1 MQYVR
6 DNIAAVG
13 QGCLHLFKSISFYGY
28 KPVKEDL
35 ALLEEWLQ
43 TPLDGHLVQ
52 LAQYIFDNLNWQWNL
67 DARELFLEP
76 AIHRNLALILGK
88 VRGIF
93 ALICI

>member
-28 KPVKEDL
+28 KPTKEDL

-52 LAQYIFDNLNWQWNL
+52 LAQYIFDNLNWQWNV
-67 DARELFLEP
+67 DSRELFLEP
-76 AIHRNLALILGK
+76 ATHRSLALILGK
-88 VRGIF
+88 VS
-93 ALICI
+93 L